1 MYLPSIWSSIQDE
14 GHMSYACPKNIL
26 GDREP
31 PPKKEKKKKQAGD
44 EFVDL

>member
-1 MYLPSIWSSIQDE
+1 
-14 GHMSYACPKNIL
+14 MSYACPKNIL